1 MFKWLGGVLACLFIA
16 AATIPAK
23 AQLGEPDPTEIE
35 KEDFFREGLAP
46 VRKNAGYDVTI
57 VYFMDYQCPACRR
70 YTPDV
75 AKAFGEDRKLRVIYR
90 DTPIFGPRSE
100 AAARAAIASQ
110 FQDKH
115 EAFHH
120 ALMTTKLPL
129 DEAALQVAA
138 KKAGVDWARLQ
149 ADLEK
154 RSEEIDRQM
163 ATNTALSEATGI
175 SGTPAFIIGDG
186 LSDGALDYKGLKAE
200 IADARKGIGKPVAD
214 ARPVSNPAPP
224 DAPKAEAEPVEGMAE
239 NKMAAAADEAPV
251 FKRSAATTQLD
262 EPISESPQP
271 LASWAAWL
279 AGIAALLAA
288 SAGWL
293 AYRRRSNNTGHRSPL

>member
-1 MFKWLGGVLACLFIA
+1 MFKWLGSVLAFLFIA
-16 AATIPAK
+16 VAIPAQ

-35 KEDFFREGLAP
+35 KEDFFKEGLAP

-75 AKAFGEDRKLRVIYR
+75 AKVFGEDRKLRVIYR

-110 FQDKH
+110 FQGKH

-129 DEAALQVAA
+129 DEEALRAAA
-138 KKAGVDWARLQ
+138 KKAGVDWQRLQ

-154 RSEEIDRQM
+154 HHAEIDRQI
-163 ATNTALSEATGI
+163 ATNTALSSATGI
-175 SGTPAFIIGDG
+175 SGTPAFIVGDG
-186 LSDGALDYKGLKAE
+186 LVDGAIDYKGLTAE
-200 IADARKGIGKPVAD
+200 IADARKAMGKAAPVLQPAEKAASPEAAEIGPKDEVAT
-214 ARPVSNPAPP
+214 
-224 DAPKAEAEPVEGMAE
+224 KQ
-239 NKMAAAADEAPV
+239 AAAADEAPV
-251 FKRSAATTQLD
+251 FDRSTTPSQLD
-262 EPISESPQP
+262 EPVSEAEPSATP
-271 LASWAAWL
+271 ASWPAWI
-279 AGIAALLAA
+279 AGIAVLLAA

-293 AYRRRSNNTGHRSPL
+293 AYRRRRKSAGQ